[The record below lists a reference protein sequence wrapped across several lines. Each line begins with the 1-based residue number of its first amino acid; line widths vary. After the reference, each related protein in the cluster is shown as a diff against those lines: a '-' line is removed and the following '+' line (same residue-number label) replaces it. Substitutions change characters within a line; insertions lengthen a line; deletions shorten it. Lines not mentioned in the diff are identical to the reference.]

1 MKNILKFLIKII
13 NNIFSLI
20 FSTFIFSATYD
31 LDKLERDAKEL
42 DDK

>member
-13 NNIFSLI
+13 NNIFTFV
-20 FSTFIFSATYD
+20 FSTFIFSTTYD

-42 DDK
+42 NDK